1 MTTILVDA
9 RYIGSAI
16 KYGRSNAAIVRQ
28 NAARI
33 FGVTMKEYQRIE
45 RGEMLPPGN
54 MMTRLMSLG
63 FLQLRTRQFNGANTL
78 LPLKPDP
85 DEIVIVSE
93 KKI

>member
-9 RYIGSAI
+9 RYIGTAI
-16 KYGRSNAAIVRQ
+16 KHGRSNAAIVRQ

-33 FGVTMKEYQRIE
+33 FGVTPKEYQRIE

-63 FLQLRTRQFNGANTL
+63 FLQLRTRQFNGANA
-78 LPLKPDP
+78 LPPLRKDP
-85 DEIVIVSE
+85 DEIVVVSE
-93 KKI
+93 TEI